1 MRAGVVSGALSWKV
15 FTDTYYDRMRLVNI
29 FLTPSPSFHTP
40 TTNSAEHRFSKS
52 KMFLTNSL
60 FGFDDFIPT
69 SLWRSDQLDN
79 EWPKVW
85 GDKRINSKSRPMED
99 WFNFP
104 GNCDG
109 VSCKSYLT
117 RKLSR
122 VVIYYQL
129 TKLSLIMVGLIT
141 QLFCFLFSTCQLLL
155 VAPRLKW
162 ESAGPFYV
170 SFCELLVTL

>member
-1 MRAGVVSGALSWKV
+1 M
-15 FTDTYYDRMRLVNI
+15 Y
-29 FLTPSPSFHTP
+29 TP

-141 QLFCFLFSTCQLLL
+141 QLFCFLFSTWQLLL

-170 SFCELLVTL
+170 SFCELLVTLYNGLYFIIRCQ

>member
-29 FLTPSPSFHTP
+29 FLTPSPSFYTP

-99 WFNFP
+99 WFNFL

-141 QLFCFLFSTCQLLL
+141 QLFCFCSPHGSCCSLHQ
-155 VAPRLKW
+155 
-162 ESAGPFYV
+162 G
-170 SFCELLVTL
+170 